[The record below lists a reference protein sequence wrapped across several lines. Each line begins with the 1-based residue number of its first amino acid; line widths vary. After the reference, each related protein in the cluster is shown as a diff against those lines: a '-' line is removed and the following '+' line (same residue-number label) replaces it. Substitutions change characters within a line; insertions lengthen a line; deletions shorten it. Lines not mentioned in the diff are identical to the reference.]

1 MKREDKNVIVDQLTI
16 EINQAKHF
24 YIADIGGLNASETI
38 ALRRT
43 CFKEDVKLL
52 VVKNTLLQKALERAE
67 GHFDELYPVL
77 NGPTSIMITDTGNKP
92 AKMIKSFRKKHKKPE
107 LKGAYVEECV
117 YVGDNLIE
125 SLITVKSR
133 QELIADLIATLQSP
147 MNNVM
152 SSLQSGK
159 HILAGL
165 VKTLSEKEV

>member
-1 MKREDKNVIVDQLTI
+1 MKREDKNVIVDQLTT

-24 YIADIGGLNASETI
+24 YIADIGGLDAIETS
-38 ALRRT
+38 ALRRV

-67 GHFDELYPVL
+67 GQYEELYPVL
-77 NGPTSIMITDTGNKP
+77 NGPTSIMISDTGNKP
-92 AKMIKSFRKKHKKPE
+92 AKMIKSFRKKYKKPE

-117 YVGDNLIE
+117 YVGENLIE
-125 SLITVKSR
+125 KLIAVKSR
-133 QELIADLIATLQSP
+133 QELLADLIATLQSP

>member
-1 MKREDKNVIVDQLTI
+1 MKREDKIVIIDQLTA

-24 YIADIGGLNASETI
+24 YIADIGGLNAIETI
-38 ALRRT
+38 ALRRL

-52 VVKNTLLQKALERAE
+52 VVKNTLLQKALERANGQYE
-67 GHFDELYPVL
+67 ELYPVL
-77 NGPTSIMITDTGNKP
+77 SGPTSIMITDTGNVP
-92 AKMIKSFRKKHKKPE
+92 AKMIKNFRKKHLKPE

-117 YVGDNLIE
+117 YVGDNLIDK
-125 SLITVKSR
+125 LITVKSR
-133 QELIADLIATLQSP
+133 QELLADLIAQLQSP
-147 MNNVM
+147 MNNVI

>member
-1 MKREDKNVIVDQLTI
+1 MKREDKNVIVEQLTN

-38 ALRRT
+38 ALRRV
-43 CFKEDVKLL
+43 CYKEDIKLL

-67 GHFDELYPVL
+67 GQYEDLYPVL

-92 AKMIKSFRKKHKKPE
+92 AKMVKSFRKKHKKPE

-117 YVGDNLIE
+117 YVGENLVDT
-125 SLITVKSR
+125 LIAVKSR
-133 QELIADLIATLQSP
+133 NELIADVIATLQSP

-159 HILAGL
+159 HILAGV
-165 VKTLSEKEV
+165 VKTLSEREE

>member
-1 MKREDKNVIVDQLTI
+1 MKRENKIVIIDQLTA

-38 ALRRT
+38 ALRRI
-43 CFKEDVKLL
+43 CFKEGVKLL
-52 VVKNTLLQKALERAE
+52 VVKNTLLQKALERANGQYE
-67 GHFDELYPVL
+67 ELYPVL
-77 NGPTSIMITDTGNKP
+77 NGPTSIMITDTGNIP

-117 YVGDNLIE
+117 YVGDNLIDK
-125 SLITVKSR
+125 LIAVKSR
-133 QELIADLIATLQSP
+133 QELLADLIAQLQSP

>member
-1 MKREDKNVIVDQLTI
+1 MKREDKNVIVDQLTT

-24 YIADIGGLNASETI
+24 YIADIGGLNASETV
-38 ALRRT
+38 ALRRL

-52 VVKNTLLQKALERAE
+52 VVKNTLLQKALERANGQYE
-67 GHFDELYPVL
+67 DLYPVL
-77 NGPTSIMITDTGNKP
+77 NGPTSVMITDVGNKP
-92 AKMIKSFRKKHKKPE
+92 AKMIKGFRKKHKKPE

-117 YVGDNLIE
+117 YVGENLLENLIA
-125 SLITVKSR
+125 VKSR

-165 VKTLSEKEV
+165 MKTLSEKEV

>member
-1 MKREDKNVIVDQLTI
+1 MKREDKNVIVDQLIT

-38 ALRRT
+38 ALRRI
-43 CFKEDVKLL
+43 CFKEEVKLL

-67 GHFDELYPVL
+67 GHYEDLYPVL

-125 SLITVKSR
+125 SLIAVKSR

>member
-1 MKREDKNVIVDQLTI
+1 MKREDKNVIVDQLTA

-24 YIADIGGLNASETI
+24 YIADIGGLNASETV
-38 ALRRT
+38 ALRRL

-52 VVKNTLLQKALERAE
+52 VVKNTLLQKALERANGQYE
-67 GHFDELYPVL
+67 DLYPVL
-77 NGPTSIMITDTGNKP
+77 NGPTSIMITDVGNKP
-92 AKMIKSFRKKHKKPE
+92 AKMIKVFRKKHKKPE

-117 YVGDNLIE
+117 YVGDNLLE
-125 SLITVKSR
+125 NLIAVKSR

-165 VKTLSEKEV
+165 MKTLSDKEV

>member
-1 MKREDKNVIVDQLTI
+1 MKREDKNVIVEQLTA

-24 YIADIGGLNASETI
+24 YIADIGGLNATETM
-38 ALRRT
+38 ALRRV

-52 VVKNTLLQKALERAE
+52 VVKNTLLHKALERAE
-67 GHFDELYPVL
+67 GQYEELYPVL

-117 YVGDNLIE
+117 YVGENLIDK
-125 SLITVKSR
+125 LIAVKSR
-133 QELIADLIATLQSP
+133 QELLADLIATLQSP

-159 HILAGL
+159 HILAGV
-165 VKTLSEKEV
+165 VKTLSEREV

>member
-1 MKREDKNVIVDQLTI
+1 MKREDKNVIVDQLTV

-52 VVKNTLLQKALERAE
+52 VVKNSLLQKALERAE
-67 GHFDELYPVL
+67 GHFEELYPVL

-133 QELIADLIATLQSP
+133 QDLIADLIATLQSP

>member
-1 MKREDKNVIVDQLTI
+1 MKREDKNVIVEQLTN

-24 YIADIGGLNASETI
+24 YIADIGGLDASETI
-38 ALRRT
+38 ALRRV
-43 CFKEDVKLL
+43 CYKEDIKLL

-67 GHFDELYPVL
+67 GQYEELYPVL

-117 YVGDNLIE
+117 YVGENLVDT
-125 SLITVKSR
+125 LIAVKSR
-133 QELIADLIATLQSP
+133 NELLADVIATLQSP

-159 HILAGL
+159 HILAGV
-165 VKTLSEKEV
+165 VKTLSEREE

>member
-1 MKREDKNVIVDQLTI
+1 MKREDKNVIVNQLTE
-16 EINQAKHF
+16 EINKAKHF

-38 ALRRT
+38 ALRRI

-67 GHFDELYPVL
+67 GHYEELYPML
-77 NGPTSIMITDTGNKP
+77 NGPTSVMITDTGNKP

-117 YVGDNLIE
+117 YVGENLIE
-125 SLITVKSR
+125 KLVAVKSR
-133 QELIADLIATLQSP
+133 QELLADLVAQLQAP

-165 VKTLSEKEV
+165 VKTLSEKEE

>member
-1 MKREDKNVIVDQLTI
+1 MKREDKNVIVDQLTA

-24 YIADIGGLNASETI
+24 YIADIGGLNASETV
-38 ALRRT
+38 ALRRI

-67 GHFDELYPVL
+67 GHYEDLYPVL

-92 AKMIKSFRKKHKKPE
+92 AKMIKTFRKKHKKPE

-117 YVGDNLIE
+117 YVGDNLIDN
-125 SLITVKSR
+125 LIAVKSR

-159 HILAGL
+159 HILAGI

>member
-1 MKREDKNVIVDQLTI
+1 MKREDKNVIVEQLTA

-38 ALRRT
+38 ALRRI

-67 GHFDELYPVL
+67 GQYEDLYPVL

-117 YVGDNLIE
+117 YVGENLIDK
-125 SLITVKSR
+125 LITVKSR
-133 QELIADLIATLQSP
+133 QELLADLIATLQSP

>member
-1 MKREDKNVIVDQLTI
+1 MKREDKHVIVDQLTE

-38 ALRRT
+38 ALRRI

-52 VVKNTLLQKALERAE
+52 VVKNTLLQKALERANGQYE
-67 GHFDELYPVL
+67 DLYPVL

-92 AKMIKSFRKKHKKPE
+92 AKLIKSFRKKHKKPE

-117 YVGDNLIE
+117 YVGENLIDK
-125 SLITVKSR
+125 LVAVKSR
-133 QELIADLIATLQSP
+133 QELIADLIAQLQSP

-159 HILAGL
+159 NILAGL
-165 VKTLSEKEV
+165 VKTLAEKEV

>member
-1 MKREDKNVIVDQLTI
+1 MKREDKNVIVNQLTE
-16 EINQAKHF
+16 EINKAKHF

-38 ALRRT
+38 ALRRI

-67 GHFDELYPVL
+67 GHYEELYPIL
-77 NGPTSIMITDTGNKP
+77 NGPTSVMITDTGNKP

-117 YVGDNLIE
+117 YVGENLIE
-125 SLITVKSR
+125 KLVAVKSR
-133 QELIADLIATLQSP
+133 QELLADLVAQLQAP

-165 VKTLSEKEV
+165 VKTLSEKEE

>member
-1 MKREDKNVIVDQLTI
+1 MKRENKNVIVDQLTA

-38 ALRRT
+38 ALRRV

-52 VVKNTLLQKALERAE
+52 VVKNTLLQKALERANGQYE
-67 GHFDELYPVL
+67 ELYPVL
-77 NGPTSIMITDTGNKP
+77 NGPTSIMISDTGNKP

-117 YVGDNLIE
+117 YVGENLIDK
-125 SLITVKSR
+125 LIAVKSR
-133 QELIADLIATLQSP
+133 QELLADLIATLQSP

-165 VKTLSEKEV
+165 VKTLSEKEE

>member
-1 MKREDKNVIVDQLTI
+1 MKREDKNVIVEQLTA
-16 EINQAKHF
+16 EINEAKHF
-24 YIADIGGLNASETI
+24 YIADIGGLDASDTV

-52 VVKNTLLQKALERAE
+52 VVKNTLLHKALERANGNYE
-67 GHFDELYPVL
+67 DLYPIL
-77 NGPTSIMITDTGNKP
+77 NGPTSIMISDTGNKP

-125 SLITVKSR
+125 TLISVKSR
-133 QELIADLIATLQSP
+133 QELIGDLVALLQSP

-152 SSLQSGK
+152 ASLQSGK
-159 HILAGL
+159 HILAGV

>member
-1 MKREDKNVIVDQLTI
+1 MVEQLTN

-24 YIADIGGLNASETI
+24 YIADIGGLDASETI
-38 ALRRT
+38 ALWRV
-43 CFKEDVKLL
+43 CYKEDIKLL

-67 GHFDELYPVL
+67 GQYEELYPVL

-117 YVGDNLIE
+117 YVGENLVDT
-125 SLITVKSR
+125 LIAVKSR
-133 QELIADLIATLQSP
+133 NELLADVIATLQSP

-159 HILAGL
+159 HILAGV
-165 VKTLSEKEV
+165 VKTLSEREE

>member
-1 MKREDKNVIVDQLTI
+1 MKREDKNVIVDQLTA

-24 YIADIGGLNASETI
+24 YVADIGGLNASDTV
-38 ALRRT
+38 ALRRI
-43 CFKEDVKLL
+43 CFKENVKLL
-52 VVKNTLLQKALERAE
+52 VVKNSLLHKALERAE
-67 GHFDELYPVL
+67 GHYEELYPVL

-92 AKMIKSFRKKHKKPE
+92 AKMIKSFRKKHLKPE

-117 YVGDNLIE
+117 YVGENLIE
-125 SLITVKSR
+125 KLITVKSR

-152 SSLQSGK
+152 ASLQSGK

>member
-1 MKREDKNVIVDQLTI
+1 MKREDKNVIVDQLTT
-16 EINQAKHF
+16 EINAAKHF
-24 YIADIGGLNASETI
+24 YVADIGGLNASETI
-38 ALRRT
+38 ALRRI

-52 VVKNTLLQKALERAE
+52 VVKNTLLQKALERANGQFE
-67 GHFDELYPVL
+67 DLYPVL

-92 AKMIKSFRKKHKKPE
+92 AKMIKSFRKKHSKPE

-117 YVGDNLIE
+117 YVGENLID
-125 SLITVKSR
+125 SLIAVKSR

-165 VKTLSEKEV
+165 VKTLSDKEE

>member
-1 MKREDKNVIVDQLTI
+1 MKREDKNVIVDQLTT

-38 ALRRT
+38 ALRRI

-67 GHFDELYPVL
+67 GQYEELYPVL
-77 NGPTSIMITDTGNKP
+77 NGPTSIMITDSGSKP
-92 AKMIKSFRKKHKKPE
+92 AKMIKSFRKKHVKPE
-107 LKGAYVEECV
+107 LKGAYVEQCV
-117 YVGDNLIE
+117 YVGENLIDK
-125 SLITVKSR
+125 LIAVKSR

-147 MNNVM
+147 MNTVM
-152 SSLQSGK
+152 SQLQSGK
-159 HILAGL
+159 HILAGV

>member
-1 MKREDKNVIVDQLTI
+1 MKREDKNVIVEQLTA

-38 ALRRT
+38 ALRRI

-52 VVKNTLLQKALERAE
+52 VVKNTLLHKALERAE
-67 GHFDELYPVL
+67 GQYEDLYPVL

-117 YVGDNLIE
+117 YVGENLIDK
-125 SLITVKSR
+125 LIAVKSR
-133 QELIADLIATLQSP
+133 QELLADLIATLQSP